1 MTRLSLC
8 ILLSLTLLV
17 SSTSSLARE
26 LKIPELGNASSS
38 TVSLQQEYALGQYW
52 MRAFY
57 QQATVFNDPL
67 LYTYLQDLIQNLAFY
82 SQMKE
87 KHFNLILVDDRSFN
101 AFAVPGHIIGVHSGL
116 FSFADTEDQLASV
129 LTHELAHLSQRHY
142 ARSVESAKQRN
153 MLTLAGLLGGLLLAV
168 AGGGEAGFAA
178 ISATQAAAIS
188 DQLKYSRL
196 HEQEAD
202 RIGIQNLAKAGMNPE
217 AMAQMFQHLLVLT
230 RYRTDLKDFDFLL
243 THPVTDSRVSD
254 AMNLAKQFPKSK
266 DRDSFQFHLMKAR
279 VYMAYSKNAQS
290 AENHFRQQLGST
302 KYESAA
308 RYGLALTFMEQK
320 KWGDAKNIID
330 ELYQEQP
337 NNTAFQAAKID
348 LLSKQEQ
355 WEEAIDLANKHLR
368 ITPNHFALSLQLA
381 KIYEQLKA
389 YSNAADVLRSLSQS
403 TWATLPE
410 VWYELAEME
419 GMAGNILG
427 VHLARAEYY
436 ERIGAFAPAQKHLL
450 EARKMAGENLLLT
463 SRIEVRQQEI
473 ERMRKDNPFR

>member
-1 MTRLSLC
+1 MKRLSLN
-8 ILLSLTLLV
+8 LLLAVLLTLT
-17 SSTSSLARE
+17 STSFARE
-26 LKIPELGNASSS
+26 LNIPELGNASSS
-38 TVSLQQEYALGQYW
+38 VVSAQQEYALGQYW

-57 QQATVFNDPL
+57 QQANTFDDPL
-67 LYTYLQDLIQNLAFY
+67 LYTYLHDLIQNLAFY

-87 KHFNLILVDDRSFN
+87 KYFDLILVDDRSFN
-101 AFAVPGHIIGVHSGL
+101 AFAVPGHIVGVHSGL
-116 FSFADTEDQLASV
+116 FTYADTEDQLASV

-168 AGGGEAGFAA
+168 AGGGDAGFAA

-254 AMNLAKQFPKSK
+254 AMNLAKQFPKGK
-266 DRDSFQFHLMKAR
+266 DKDSFNFHLMKAR
-279 VYMAYSKNAQS
+279 VYFAYSKNSQA
-290 AENHFRQQLGST
+290 AETHFRQQLSL
-302 KYESAA
+302 KRQEEAA
-308 RYGLALTFMEQK
+308 RYGLALVYTQQK
-320 KWGDAKNIID
+320 KWDKAAELID
-330 ELYQEQP
+330 ELIKNHP

-348 LLSKQEQ
+348 LYSQQEQ
-355 WEEAIDLANKHLR
+355 WQEAIDLAKKQLET
-368 ITPNHFALSLQLA
+368 TPNHYAITMQLA
-381 KIYEQLKA
+381 KIYEQIKA
-389 YSNAADVLRSLSQS
+389 YREAAAVLRELSQS
-403 TWATLPE
+403 SWGKLPM

-419 GMAGNILG
+419 GMSGNILG
-427 VHLARAEYY
+427 VHLTRAEYY
-436 ERIGAFAPAQKHLL
+436 ERIGAFNQAQKHLL
-450 EARKMAGENLLLT
+450 QAHKLAGENLLLT
-463 SRIEVRQQEI
+463 SRIQVRQQEI
-473 ERMRKDNPFR
+473 ARMQKNSPFR